1 MANSKQTETFIVKPL
16 TILER
21 AKAIGQNIVD
31 LQKSSVR
38 LVTLTDALQTEATAL
53 RTEGV
58 KMGKSVKTCTWR
70 QTIADTIVALAPEK
84 TAQKTCMNY
93 VTSFVKAVNDGTPF
107 SLSDSKGKAK
117 GKGKG
122 KTKTEAIDIV
132 IAKLFSHGEFA
143 TWCEKIQ
150 TSFVE
155 KYENDE
161 KPTITAIVRD
171 YLESEGYEI
180 TE

>member
-1 MANSKQTETFIVKPL
+1 MAKSTQTQTETVKPL

-21 AKAIGQNIVD
+21 AKAIGQDIVN
-31 LQKSSVR
+31 LQISAVNTFS
-38 LVTLTDALQTEATAL
+38 LTETLQTKATEL

-58 KMGKSVKTCTWR
+58 KFGKSVKTCTWR
-70 QTIADTIVALAPEK
+70 QGIADSITGLCTEK

-93 VTSFVKAVNDGTPF
+93 VTSFVKAVNEGTPF

-122 KTKTEAIDIV
+122 KSKTEAIDVI
-132 IAKLFSHGEFA
+132 IAKVFSHGEFA

-161 KPTITAIVRD
+161 KPTVKAVIQD

>member
-1 MANSKQTETFIVKPL
+1 MTKSTSTVKPL

-21 AKAIGQNIVD
+21 AKAIGQDIVN
-31 LQKSSVR
+31 LQISAVNTFS
-38 LVTLTDALQTEATAL
+38 LTETLQGKADEL

-58 KMGKSVKTCTWR
+58 KFGKSVKTCTWR
-70 QTIADTIVALAPEK
+70 QGIADSITGLCTEK

-122 KTKTEAIDIV
+122 KGKTEAIDAV

-143 TWCEKIQ
+143 SWCEKIQ
-150 TSFVE
+150 TSFLA
-155 KYENDE
+155 KHDNDE
-161 KPTITAIVRD
+161 KPTINGVVRD

>member
-1 MANSKQTETFIVKPL
+1 MSKSTQTETFIVKPL

-21 AKAIGQNIVD
+21 AKAIGQNIVNHQVSND
-31 LQKSSVR
+31 KTQSLT
-38 LVTLTDALQTEATAL
+38 VTLQTEAKAL
-53 RTEGV
+53 RAEGI
-58 KMGKSVKTCTWR
+58 KFGKSVKTCTWR
-70 QTIADTIVALAPEK
+70 QGISDTIVSLAPEK

-117 GKGKG
+117 GKGNS
-122 KTKTEAIDIV
+122 KTKTEAIDVV
-132 IAKLFSHGEFA
+132 IAKVFSHAEFSA
-143 TWCEKIQ
+143 WCDKIQ
-150 TSFVE
+150 TAFLA
-155 KYENDE
+155 KHDNDE

-171 YLESEGYEI
+171 YLESEGYVI

>member
-1 MANSKQTETFIVKPL
+1 MTKSTQP

-21 AKAIGQNIVD
+21 AKAIGKNIVE
-31 LQKSSVR
+31 LQKTSTH
-38 LVTLTDALQTEATAL
+38 LLTLTEVLQTEANSL

-58 KMGKSVKTCTWR
+58 KFGKSVKTCTWR
-70 QTIADTIVALAPEK
+70 QGIADSIIALAPEK

-122 KTKTEAIDIV
+122 KTKTEAIDVV

-150 TSFVE
+150 TAFLA
-155 KYENDE
+155 KHDNDE